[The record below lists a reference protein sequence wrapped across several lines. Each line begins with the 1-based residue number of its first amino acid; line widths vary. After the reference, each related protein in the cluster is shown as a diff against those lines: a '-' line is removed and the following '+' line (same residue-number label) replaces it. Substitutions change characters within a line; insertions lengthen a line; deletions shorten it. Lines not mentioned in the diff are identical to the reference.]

1 MLSILI
7 WLPLLAA
14 IILFLIPAKI
24 NNAKIRLIALALSS
38 ATLLLSFLVVSRYD
52 YSIQGLQ
59 LTEFLPW
66 IETLGLNYNLGVD
79 GLSLP
84 LIILNNLLICLALYS
99 SDLMSPDG
107 DLKSA
112 RDSAIT
118 LKEDNKILARPR
130 LFYSLILILGGCING
145 ALLAQNLLLFF
156 IFYEIQLIPVYL
168 LINIWGGKNRGYAAT
183 KYLIYTAFS
192 GVFVLAAF
200 LGIVFLTTSS
210 FDYGTVQTQILPF
223 SKQLILLITLII
235 GFAIKTPLVPL
246 HTWLPD
252 AYTES
257 STPVSMILGGILSK
271 LGTYGL
277 IRFGLELF
285 PQLWNS
291 VAFWL
296 AAIAA
301 VSALYGSFVAI
312 SQTDLKKM
320 VAYSSIA
327 HIAFVVLAT
336 AAGTSIAISGAICQM
351 FAHGLI
357 VALLFYL
364 VGVVENKT
372 GSRDLNVLKGLM
384 NPQRGLPLI
393 GGLTILAVMASAG
406 IPGMVGFIGEYIS
419 FQGSFTVFPTFTI
432 LCLVATGLT
441 SVYFVILLNKT
452 FFGKIDCRQ
461 TPNVYPRVKLAERL
475 PAFVLAL
482 LIVVLGIKPAWLT
495 NLTEFSI
502 IANNPADP
510 TIVAQ
515 NNFQHSTTNSYF
527 LDRQNHAQK

>member
-14 IILFLIPAKI
+14 VILFLIPEKI
-24 NNAKIRLIALALSS
+24 DNNKIRLIAFTFSIAS
-38 ATLLLSFLVVSRYD
+38 LLVSFFTISRYD
-52 YSIQGLQ
+52 LQLQGLQ
-59 LTEFLPW
+59 LKEFLPW
-66 IETLGLNYNLGVD
+66 IEVLGLNYNLGID

-84 LIILNNLLICLALYS
+84 LVILNNLLICVAIYS
-99 SDLMSPDG
+99 G
-107 DLKSA
+107 DLA
-112 RDSAIT
+112 
-118 LKEDNKILARPR
+118 KEDENTFIRPK
-130 LFYSLILILGGCING
+130 LFYGLILILAGCING

-156 IFYEIQLIPVYL
+156 IFYEVKLIPVYL
-168 LINIWGGKNRGYAAT
+168 LINIWGGDNRGYAGT
-183 KYLIYTAFS
+183 KYLLYTAFS
-192 GVFVLAAF
+192 GIFVLAAF
-200 LGIVFLTTSS
+200 LGIAFLTNSS
-210 FDYGTVQTQILPF
+210 FDYELIQTQILPF

-277 IRFGLELF
+277 IRFGLGLF
-285 PQLWNS
+285 PQLWNN
-291 VAFWL
+291 VALWL
-296 AAIAA
+296 AAIATI
-301 VSALYGSFVAI
+301 SALYASFVAI
-312 SQTDLKKM
+312 SQTDIKKM

-364 VGVVENKT
+364 VGVVETKT
-372 GSRDLNVLKGLM
+372 GSRELNTLKGLM
-384 NPQRGLPLI
+384 NPQRGLPVI
-393 GGLTILAVMASAG
+393 GGQMILAVMASAG

-419 FQGSFTVFPTFTI
+419 FQGSFTVFPIFTI
-432 LCLVATGLT
+432 LCLIATGLT
-441 SVYFVILLNKT
+441 SIYFIIMLNKA

-461 TPNVYPRVKLAERL
+461 TPVVYPQVRLAERI
-475 PAFVLAL
+475 PAFVLAFI
-482 LIVVLGIKPAWLT
+482 IVILGIQPNWLT
-495 NLTEFSI
+495 NFTQFSI
-502 IANNPADP
+502 IASHPTNT
-510 TIVAQ
+510 TIVA
-515 NNFQHSTTNSYF
+515 S
-527 LDRQNHAQK
+527 K

>member
-1 MLSILI
+1 M
-7 WLPLLAA
+7 
-14 IILFLIPAKI
+14 
-24 NNAKIRLIALALSS
+24 
-38 ATLLLSFLVVSRYD
+38 LSFLVWLPIVGVLIIACLPNKNSQTIRITSLVISTISFLLSLLAISRYD
-52 YSIQGLQ
+52 FQLQGLQ

-66 IETLGLNYNLGVD
+66 IEVLGLNYNLGVD

-84 LIILNNLLICLALYS
+84 LIVLNNLLICLAIYS
-99 SDLMSPDG
+99 G
-107 DLKSA
+107 
-112 RDSAIT
+112 DSAQEENS
-118 LKEDNKILARPR
+118 LFARPK
-130 LFYSLILILGGCING
+130 LFYGLILILAGCING

-156 IFYEIQLIPVYL
+156 IFYEIKLIPVYL

-183 KYLIYTAFS
+183 KYLLYTAFS
-192 GVFVLAAF
+192 GIFVLAAF
-200 LGIVFLTTSS
+200 LGIVFLTNSS
-210 FDYGTVQTQILPF
+210 FDYEMVQTQILPF

-235 GFAIKTPLVPL
+235 GFAIKIPLVPL

-257 STPVSMILGGILSK
+257 PTSISMILGGILSK
-271 LGTYGL
+271 VGTYGL
-277 IRFGLELF
+277 IRFGLGLF
-285 PQLWNS
+285 PQLWNN
-291 VAFWL
+291 VAVWL
-296 AAIAA
+296 AAIAT
-301 VSALYGSFVAI
+301 VSALYASFVAI

-364 VGVVENKT
+364 VGVVETKT
-372 GSRDLNVLKGLM
+372 GSRDLNVLTGLM
-384 NPQRGLPLI
+384 NPQRGLPVI

-419 FQGSFTVFPTFTI
+419 FQGSFTVFPTLTI
-432 LCLVATGLT
+432 LCLIATGLT

-461 TPNVYPRVKLAERL
+461 TPNVYPQVKLAERM

-482 LIVVLGIKPAWLT
+482 LIVILGLQPAWLT
-495 NLTEFSI
+495 NLTEFSV
-502 IANNPADP
+502 IASHP
-510 TIVAQ
+510 TTATTVAQ
-515 NNFQHSTTNSYF
+515 NEILTINN
-527 LDRQNHAQK
+527 

>member
-1 MLSILI
+1 MLSFLI
-7 WLPLLAA
+7 WLPILGALIVACLPQKNHQLIWKTSL
-14 IILFLIPAKI
+14 II
-24 NNAKIRLIALALSS
+24 S
-38 ATLLLSFLVVSRYD
+38 AGTLLFSLLLISSYD
-52 YSIQGLQ
+52 FQIQGLQ

-66 IETLGLNYNLGVD
+66 IEVVGLNYNLGID

-84 LIILNNLLICLALYS
+84 LVILNNLLICLAIYS
-99 SDLMSPDG
+99 GHL
-107 DLKSA
+107 
-112 RDSAIT
+112 
-118 LKEDNKILARPR
+118 EQKINSTLARPQ
-130 LFYSLILILGGCING
+130 LFYCLILILAGCING

-156 IFYEIQLIPVYL
+156 IFYEIKLIPVYL
-168 LINIWGGKNRGYAAT
+168 LINIWGGENRGYAGT
-183 KYLIYTAFS
+183 KYLLYTAFS

-200 LGIVFLTTSS
+200 LGIAFLTNSS
-210 FDYGTVQTQILPF
+210 FDYETIQTQILPF

-277 IRFGLELF
+277 IRFCLGLF
-285 PQLWNS
+285 PQLWNN

-296 AAIAA
+296 AAIATL
-301 VSALYGSFVAI
+301 SALYASFVAI

-419 FQGSFTVFPTFTI
+419 FQGSFTVFPTLTI
-432 LCLVATGLT
+432 FCLIATGLT

-461 TPNVYPRVKLAERL
+461 TPNVYPQVQLAERI
-475 PAFVLAL
+475 PAFILAL
-482 LIVVLGIKPAWLT
+482 LIVILGVQPAWLT
-495 NLTEFSI
+495 NLTRFSI
-502 IANNPADP
+502 IANNPNLP
-510 TIVAQ
+510 TVAKLASIH
-515 NNFQHSTTNSYF
+515 NFSLSVFKLEH
-527 LDRQNHAQK
+527 L

>member
-7 WLPLLAA
+7 WLPLVAA

-24 NNAKIRLIALALSS
+24 DDNKVKLIAFTFSI
-38 ATLLLSFLVVSRYD
+38 ATLLVSLLTISRYD
-52 YSIQGLQ
+52 FQLQGLQ
-59 LTEFLPW
+59 LTEFFPW
-66 IETLGLNYNLGVD
+66 LEVLGINYSLGID

-84 LIILNNLLICLALYS
+84 LVILNSLLFCLAIYS
-99 SDLMSPDG
+99 G
-107 DLKSA
+107 DLA
-112 RDSAIT
+112 RHGKVFT
-118 LKEDNKILARPR
+118 RPR
-130 LFYSLILILGGCING
+130 LFYGLMLILAGCING

-156 IFYEIQLIPVYL
+156 IFYEVKLIPVYL
-168 LINIWGGKNRGYAAT
+168 LINIWGGENRGYAGT
-183 KYLIYTAFS
+183 KYLLYTAFS
-192 GVFVLAAF
+192 GIFVLAAF
-200 LGIVFLTTSS
+200 LGMAFLTNSS
-210 FDYGTVQTQILPF
+210 FDYGTIQTQVLPF

-252 AYTES
+252 AYVES

-277 IRFGLELF
+277 IRFGLGLF
-285 PQLWNS
+285 PQIWND
-291 VAFWL
+291 VALWL

-301 VSALYGSFVAI
+301 ISALYASFVAI
-312 SQTDLKKM
+312 SQTDLKRM

-364 VGVVENKT
+364 AGVVETKT
-372 GSRDLNVLKGLM
+372 GSRDLNVLNGLM
-384 NPQRGLPLI
+384 NPQRGLPVI
-393 GGLTILAVMASAG
+393 GGLMILAVMASAG
-406 IPGMVGFIGEYIS
+406 IPGMVGFVGEYIS
-419 FQGSFTVFPTFTI
+419 FQGSFTVFPTLTI
-432 LCLVATGLT
+432 CCLIATGLT

-461 TPNVYPRVKLAERL
+461 IPTVYPRVKSTERF
-475 PAFVLAL
+475 PALVLAL
-482 LIVVLGIKPAWLT
+482 LIVILGVQPAWLT

-502 IANNPADP
+502 VASQPSMSAIVAENNYLNPA
-510 TIVAQ
+510 
-515 NNFQHSTTNSYF
+515 
-527 LDRQNHAQK
+527 L